1 MPASCPHPRVPCSPN
16 PCHQVLVFV
25 FSFILHMTMHV
36 YMCVCVCVC
45 VCVVFMFTCVHMCAC
60 RYVCSYPQVEAIGL
74 FLNCFPL
81 YF

>member
-36 YMCVCVCVC
+36 YMCVCVCVPMLPR
-45 VCVVFMFTCVHMCAC
+45 VCAYVRLILSSCMSTVFLRQGDSLTGLEFTK
-60 RYVCSYPQVEAIGL
+60 
-74 FLNCFPL
+74 
-81 YF
+81 